1 MRGTKYISRSL
12 LRGKP
17 LSVICMTANTT
28 KHEFGKN
35 DNRIFCYG
43 LNDSSTE
50 ELIDECK
57 KCKANV
63 IYAEPIERV

>member
-1 MRGTKYISRSL
+1 MNRAE
-12 LRGKP
+12 LRGKK
-17 LSVICMTANTT
+17 LEYFCKDANTT
-28 KHEFGKN
+28 KNEFGKN

-43 LNDSSTE
+43 LNDKSTE

-63 IYAEPIERV
+63 IHAEPLERV

>member
-1 MRGTKYISRSL
+1 MSRNE

-17 LSVICMTANTT
+17 LFLFCYKANTT
-28 KHEFGKN
+28 KNEFGKD